1 MVHTDLDTPLV
12 ASDCETGEW
21 RTQTTGQIIS
31 PQRINESGM
40 NLANKE
46 SLDRSWDIHAER
58 GLQCTD
64 CHYSLNNPVFFQ
76 ANEEDRP
83 AHLEFDPRRIE
94 LGEYLKSPLHQ
105 FARGQSAQDS
115 VAPETQDSMRR
126 CESCHDAQSTHDW
139 LPYSARHM
147 QAVSC
152 ETCHVPQMYATAVQ
166 QTDWTVLQPSGE
178 PLTSCRGVADGNSGG
193 SAVNTLVTGYQ
204 PALLPQQNAGG
215 APASRPSTWRAP
227 GTGCTAT
234 RRARCA
240 CKT

>member
-1 MVHTDLDTPLV
+1 
-12 ASDCETGEW
+12 
-21 RTQTTGQIIS
+21 
-31 PQRINESGM
+31 M

-105 FARGQSAQDS
+105 FARGQSAQDG
-115 VAPETQDSMRR
+115 VAPETQDSMRG

-152 ETCHVPQMYATAVQ
+152 ETCHAPQMYATAVQ
-166 QTDWTVLQPSGE
+166 QTDWTVLQPGGE

-204 PALLPQQNAGG
+204 PALLPRAATQTAQ
-215 APASRPSTWRAP
+215 PASRLSTWRAP

-240 CKT
+240 CRT